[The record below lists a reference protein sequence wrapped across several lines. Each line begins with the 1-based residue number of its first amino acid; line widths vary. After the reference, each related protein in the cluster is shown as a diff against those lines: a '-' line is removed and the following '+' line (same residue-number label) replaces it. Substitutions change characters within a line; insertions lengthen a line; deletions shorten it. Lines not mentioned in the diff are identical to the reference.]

1 MAQRFANNRD
11 AVLTANITALD
22 STLPIVAGT
31 GEVFPEL
38 ANGDFFLLTLIEIT
52 GLTETAWEVV
62 KVTSRTADSFTGVER
77 GQDNTLPRAWG
88 PGTRI
93 EMRMTAGISERHEVA
108 YGWGD
113 HDAVG
118 YALQSDVDAADLA
131 LGDRIT
137 DEIAAVVD
145 SSPEAL
151 NTLNEL
157 AAALGDDEDFSTT
170 IATSIGT
177 KWTQDNTKISNW
189 NTAHGWGNHSTMNY
203 QVADADGSALTNVN
217 ASKIYVTESTDDD
230 VKYDL
235 LYTEFDGGGNR
246 YMTPQVDSN
255 GIQFNPA
262 DNALY
267 VDNAIFGDSLNV
279 GDESSISYPMTLI
292 NEDGT
297 ANLTFNIKTG
307 PTGSPRIAFGDTDD
321 ADIGWIRY
329 NNTDDSYDVRAGAT
343 TIMYWRANGNL
354 EVQGEIS
361 APGGTSG
368 NWNNAYAWGDHATQ
382 NYLKKGADIGSGID
396 LDTYL
401 SSGYYH
407 QNANAGAAAGSN
419 YPVGT
424 AGMLEVLADGLMTYQ
439 RYTGYNT
446 GTVYTR
452 ARYQTSWTPWRTV
465 LDTAS
470 FSGIVPSVVGTGAS
484 GTWGISITGNAATAS
499 SSAWADQVDVNSGQ
513 STQTTR
519 YDVVWHSGDVVY
531 STPAVDIQPS
541 TGTLRATKFEVGAG
555 GTLFSDASNRIAT
568 TSDFYVQAASAN
580 TYLYSTNT
588 YLGNTS
594 GDNILMRGNVF
605 TSNRLYHNGTSGGTT
620 LDTAGTDLI
629 FQDTGN
635 TGGIDYYFWR
645 DHSASKLYLGSADD
659 AVEIRGGLSVNFGGS
674 ALTNAGSIQGLDLRT
689 GRYLYARDS
698 TNDYLDMELG
708 SNRTRMVNNAAE
720 SMRWGPGYS
729 MVLDNV
735 DMRFGTG
742 NDYRMRFDGTNM
754 YMRNHAHAGG
764 NVYHQ
769 GETSGGTNQNTI
781 IEYYDGSAA
790 KAALCYAGSTKL
802 ETDNAGVTVTG
813 RVSATS
819 VLANTISCK
828 TNQHLVLNAGEALSH
843 ATGQTGELVYVNAE
857 GGLQVNSSPNNWTVN
872 GWDDRHTATIVNALG
887 NSSFPGD
894 VSAPTF
900 TGSLAG
906 NAATATTATN
916 AANADALGGYAAGN
930 FPHRAWSEIIDGR
943 WTFSQGVQAIREDGV
958 YVNPTKYLYG
968 TQWKFT
974 ESSQLNSAP
983 GSGTWRHVLNIQT
996 WSQHSSAYPS
1006 YQMSFGSGAIGVR
1019 QSTSN
1024 TAWGGWQT
1032 LLTST
1037 NSTNWAPSLIGAGAS
1052 GTWGI
1057 SITGTAAAATRANDS
1072 NRVNVTA
1079 SGSNSNYR
1087 MVFTEASNATD
1098 TSGNLYKDS
1107 LSNFYY
1113 NPSTNI
1119 LYVPTVSGN
1128 LSGNATSA
1136 TTAATATKVSHS
1148 FNRADTAI
1156 YPVLWGTANASTP
1169 AYSCAAVKIK
1179 SSTGTLYATTF
1190 SGSGASL
1197 SSLNATN
1204 ISSGTINDARLP
1216 ASISSDITGN
1226 AATATTAAACT
1237 GNAATATWADTVD
1250 VNSGNDANA
1259 WYPIVWH
1266 SGDSVYSTT
1275 GVTIHPLNDS
1285 VKANK
1290 FQTNDGGAIG
1300 PVTSNYGS
1308 INVTGA
1314 AGSSGSYA
1322 GVSVNGRFVL
1332 MNSSAISGLY
1342 NDTNNQWILQ
1352 ATENGVTSIYHA
1364 GSQKGYTYGSGWRVT
1379 GSVLA
1384 TGDLYASYS
1393 DTRLKSVDGKITN
1406 ALDKV
1411 EAIETFY
1418 YTHNALA
1425 KSLGY
1430 EGDERQVGVS
1440 AQSVEAVMP
1449 EVVHR
1454 APVDDDGEGGSVTG
1468 EEYITV
1474 DYGRLVPLLIESI
1487 KELREEIK
1495 ELKNA

>member
-1 MAQRFANNRD
+1 MAQLFANNRD

-22 STLPIVAGT
+22 STLPIVSGT

-177 KWTQDNTKISNW
+177 KWTQDNAKISNW
-189 NTAHGWGNHSTMNY
+189 DTAFSYGDHGTMNY
-203 QVADADGSALTNVN
+203 QVADGDGSGLTSVN

-267 VDNAIFGDSLNV
+267 VDNAIFGDTLNV

-354 EVQGEIS
+354 EVQGQIS

-382 NYLKKGADIGSGID
+382 NYWKKGADIGSGID

-407 QNANAGAAAGSN
+407 QNGNASAAAGSN

-499 SSAWADQVDVNSGQ
+499 SADWADQVDVNSGQ

-519 YDVVWHSGDVVY
+519 YDVVWHSGDTVY

-541 TGTLRATKFEVGAG
+541 TGKLRANEFEVGAG
-555 GTLFSDASNRIAT
+555 GTFWSDASNRIT
-568 TSDFYVQAASAN
+568 TASDFYVREPSAN

-594 GDNILMRGNVF
+594 GDNILMRGNTF
-605 TSNRLYHNGTSGGTT
+605 TSNKLTHNGTSGGTT
-620 LDTAGTDLI
+620 LDTTGTDLI

-635 TGGIDYYFWR
+635 AGGINYYLWR

-659 AVEIRGGLSVNFGGS
+659 AVEIRGGLSVEFGGS
-674 ALTNAGSIQGLDLRT
+674 NLVGGGSIQGSDLRT

-708 SNRTRMVNNAAE
+708 TNRTRMVNNGAE
-720 SMRWGPGYS
+720 TMRWGPGYT
-729 MVLDNV
+729 MLADNLEL
-735 DMRFGTG
+735 RFGTG
-742 NDYRMRFDGTNM
+742 SDYRMYFNGTNM
-754 YMRNHAHAGG
+754 IMRNYAHVGG

-769 GETSGGTNQNTI
+769 GENSAGANQNTI

-790 KAALCYAGSTKL
+790 KAALCYASNTKL

-819 VLANTISCK
+819 VLANTISAK
-828 TNQHLVLNAGEALSH
+828 TTQHLVLNAGESVGQ
-843 ATGQTGELVYVNAE
+843 ATGQTGELVYINAE
-857 GGLQVNSSPNNWTVN
+857 GGLQVNASPNNWGGN
-872 GWDDRHTATIVNALG
+872 GWADRHTATIVNALG
-887 NSSFPGD
+887 NSIFPGD

-916 AANADALGGYAAGN
+916 AANADALGGVAAGN
-930 FPHRAWSEIIDGR
+930 YPLRYANEIINQR
-943 WTFSQGVQAIREDGV
+943 WTFAQGIGAIREDGV

-968 TQWKFT
+968 TLWKFT
-974 ESSQLNSAP
+974 EQAQLNSPP
-983 GSGTWRHVLNIQT
+983 GSGSWRHVLNIQT
-996 WSQHSSAYPS
+996 WSQHSSSYPS

-1024 TAWGGWQT
+1024 TAWAGWQT

-1037 NSTNWAPSLIGAGAS
+1037 NSTNWAPSLTGAGAS

-1057 SITGTAAAATRANDS
+1057 DIGGNAATATRASDA

-1079 SGSNSNYR
+1079 TGSSTNYR

-1098 TSGNLYKDS
+1098 TSGNIYKDS
-1107 LSNFYY
+1107 ASNFYY
-1113 NPSTNI
+1113 NPSSNI
-1119 LYVPTVSGN
+1119 LYVPTVSGS

-1136 TTAATATKVSHS
+1136 TTATTATKVNHFPSRTDS
-1148 FNRADTAI
+1148 AI
-1156 YPVLWGTANASTP
+1156 YPVLWGTATASTH

-1197 SSLNATN
+1197 SSLNAGN
-1204 ISSGTINDARLP
+1204 ISSGTISDARLP
-1216 ASISSDITGN
+1216 ATISSNITGN
-1226 AATATTAAACT
+1226 ATTASSVTGISRNVGDYGAVSSNTARNGYYGFSCNGHMVFMSNGSAHGIYDDVNNEWWAMFAENAGVDLRYNGAVKLATT
-1237 GNAATATWADTVD
+1237 
-1250 VNSGNDANA
+1250 S
-1259 WYPIVWH
+1259 
-1266 SGDSVYSTT
+1266 
-1275 GVTIHPLNDS
+1275 
-1285 VKANK
+1285 
-1290 FQTNDGGAIG
+1290 
-1300 PVTSNYGS
+1300 
-1308 INVTGA
+1308 
-1314 AGSSGSYA
+1314 A
-1322 GVSVNGRFVL
+1322 GVSV
-1332 MNSSAISGLY
+1332 
-1342 NDTNNQWILQ
+1342 
-1352 ATENGVTSIYHA
+1352 
-1364 GSQKGYTYGSGWRVT
+1364 T
-1379 GSVLA
+1379 GSLTA
-1384 TGDLYASYS
+1384 TGNVTAYS
-1393 DTRLKSVDGKITN
+1393 DERLKSD
-1406 ALDKV
+1406 
-1411 EAIETFY
+1411 IETLDGSKVY
-1418 YTHNALA
+1418 
-1425 KSLGY
+1425 
-1430 EGDERQVGVS
+1430 DMRGVS
-1440 AQSVEAVMP
+1440 YTK
-1449 EVVHR
+1449 
-1454 APVDDDGEGGSVTG
+1454 DGEASSGVIAQELQEVAPELVHEG
-1468 EEYITV
+1468 EEYLSV
-1474 DYGRLVPLLIESI
+1474 AYGNLVGYLIEAV
-1487 KELREEIK
+1487 KDLKAEIE
-1495 ELKNA
+1495 ELKGAK